1 MPLKRNPEGRG
12 AITSQRRRGSVAMLI
27 VVGCLTI
34 AAVTGLALARTRPT
48 LATAKNSTIAKTII
62 VDSHGLTVY
71 ELSPETTHHLLCTKA
86 KGCFTFWPPVTV
98 PSAKTKLTA
107 ASDVK
112 GKLGILHRNGFFQL
126 TLGGRP
132 LYHFAGDDSKTGN
145 ANGQG
150 LHSFG
155 GSWHVVAASSPQPTT
170 TTTMPTTTSTP
181 TTTTMPTTT
190 TTTTTTTP
198 YPPY

>member
-1 MPLKRNPEGRG
+1 
-12 AITSQRRRGSVAMLI
+12 MLI
-27 VVGCLTI
+27 VVASFTI

-62 VDSHGLTVY
+62 VDSRGLTVY

-86 KGCFTFWPPVTV
+86 NGCFTFWPPVTV
-98 PSAKTKLTA
+98 PSAKTKLAA

-112 GKLGILHRNGFFQL
+112 GKLGILHRNGFLQL

-155 GSWHVVAASSPQPTT
+155 GSWHVVAASAPQP
-170 TTTMPTTTSTP
+170 
-181 TTTTMPTTT
+181 TTTMPTTT
-190 TTTTTTTP
+190 TTPTTP